1 MKSFPSQVWN
11 VFHTPSHG
19 ACFRSAHKAAGRV
32 GLPCS
37 LLGAGFGFLTVW
49 WERYAVLEA
58 GQRIGLSV
66 VGALQLYSSVVGWR
80 AIRAVRGEDHEEER
94 AAKIRTHKLHMINVF
109 MCCFGA
115 SMLRV
120 APKVLGAL
128 GVSMDT
134 GDGAL
139 YSIMAMILGT
149 NVCGWSLGRSLG
161 VPANSF

>member
-1 MKSFPSQVWN
+1 M
-11 VFHTPSHG
+11 FHTPSHG

-32 GLPCS
+32 ALPCS

-94 AAKIRTHKLHMINVF
+94 AAKIRTHALHMINVF

-128 GVSMDT
+128 GVSMDNT
-134 GDGAL
+134 TILYVAESGDKLKNNAWRVL
-139 YSIMAMILGT
+139 VDDAFHQFSS
-149 NVCGWSLGRSLG
+149 SLR
-161 VPANSF
+161 